1 MKLRKTL
8 AVLSAI
14 AAGSTMIFGQAVS
27 VQAEDV
33 IIGETSVSSEEA
45 AAPVEEV
52 AAAPVEEAAAPAEE
66 AAAPAE
72 EAAAPAE
79 EAAAPVEEAAAPVE
93 GTTTPADE
101 IETVGT
107 VTTVAVDSM
116 YDEYATQTTTVAVA
130 VEGTTTTTV
139 PYLDTDIYNAVDVNS
154 DSGKAQL
161 ADKDID
167 YDKIYNDF
175 LYNVVVPNTEGGIS
189 STSESGRPQE
199 IIDVESVSGNDG
211 IRVYSEMLGI
221 FAATVHDFCND
232 SIPELIVV
240 TNSLVDEERPTDI
253 EDAQY
258 YPSRIT
264 YDIWQYN
271 KADDSIKK
279 VSTTDSMYPLHIT
292 SDGIFEVGN
301 EKLNVSLA
309 GDTILEEIYL
319 DSRGDSSRNHG
330 YTMYKINDDYSFSS
344 PYTVGASWFMESETK
359 KAGGNVAGYSGY
371 GLGQKFTSVE
381 DIRAAFKA
389 YGVDAD
395 VTASL
400 GDSDADVSISNV
412 KNQTKLY
419 DYKATPGRNVVNFEL
434 TDYTGVHGKTSSA
447 PASTNG
453 KTGNESAKAANK
465 NDSPKTGVAFPIAAA
480 GTGAAALALAAAAV
494 VSKKKKD

>member
-33 IIGETSVSSEEA
+33 VIEETSVSSEVAPAEEAAAPVEEATAPAEEA

-52 AAAPVEEAAAPAEE
+52 
-66 AAAPAE
+66 
-72 EAAAPAE
+72 AAPAE

-93 GTTTPADE
+93 GTTTPDEE
-101 IETVGT
+101 IETLGT

-130 VEGTTTTTV
+130 VEGTTTTATTI
-139 PYLDTDIYNAVDVNS
+139 PYLDTDIYSAVDVNS
-154 DSGKAQL
+154 DAGKTQL

-189 STSESGRPQE
+189 SVTEGDKAQSTAYSENSGKDE
-199 IIDVESVSGNDG
+199 
-211 IRVYSEMLGI
+211 RVYSEMLGI

-232 SIPELIVV
+232 SIPELITV
-240 TNSLVDEERPTDI
+240 TNSMNADDFNGE
-253 EDAQY
+253 Y

-264 YDIWQYN
+264 YDLWQYN
-271 KADDSIKK
+271 KADDTIHKISTVESGTNLPIMDNAVNFGK
-279 VSTTDSMYPLHIT
+279 VLLKSSVNDY
-292 SDGIFEVGN
+292 G
-301 EKLNVSLA
+301 
-309 GDTILEEIYL
+309 ILEE
-319 DSRGDSSRNHG
+319 G
-330 YTMYKINDDYSFSS
+330 YASGGGVAYNEHAYILYKINDDYSFNLPVVIDSYNVQVDKDTTQGSIEGYIGENLSS
-344 PYTVGASWFMESETK
+344 RE
-359 KAGGNVAGYSGY
+359 
-371 GLGQKFTSVE
+371 FTSE
-381 DIRAAFKA
+381 AEIKQLLASF
-389 YGVDAD
+389 GIEAD
-395 VTASL
+395 VKANLDPKNTSL
-400 GDSDADVSISNV
+400 EITNV
-412 KNQTKLY
+412 KGTKKLY
-419 DYKATPGRNVVNFEL
+419 DYSVEQKGDMHYNL

>member
-1 MKLRKTL
+1 
-8 AVLSAI
+8 
-14 AAGSTMIFGQAVS
+14 MIFGQAVS

-33 IIGETSVSSEEA
+33 IIEGTSVSSEEA
-45 AAPVEEV
+45 AAPVEEA
-52 AAAPVEEAAAPAEE
+52 AAAPVEEAAAAPVEE
-66 AAAPAE
+66 A
-72 EAAAPAE
+72 
-79 EAAAPVEEAAAPVE
+79 AAAPVEEAAAAPVE
-93 GTTTPADE
+93 EAAAAPVEEAATPVEEAAAPVEETTTPADE

-107 VTTVAVDSM
+107 VTTIAVDSM
-116 YDEYATQTTTVAVA
+116 YDEYATQTTAVALA
-130 VEGTTTTTV
+130 VEGTTTTV
-139 PYLDTDIYNAVDVNS
+139 PYLDTTIYNAVDVNS
-154 DSGKAQL
+154 DAGKAQV
-161 ADKDID
+161 ADKSID
-167 YDKIYNDF
+167 YDKVYNDF

-253 EDAQY
+253 EDSMN
-258 YPSRIT
+258 YPSRVT

-279 VSTTDSMYPLHIT
+279 VSTTDSMYPMHIT

-309 GDTILEEIYL
+309 GDTILEEIYV
-319 DSRGDSSRNHG
+319 DSRGDSSRKHG

-344 PYTVGASWFMESETK
+344 PYTIGASWFMESETK

-381 DIRAAFKA
+381 DVKAAFKA
-389 YGVDAD
+389 YGIDAD
-395 VTASL
+395 VTASF
-400 GDSDADVSISNV
+400 GESDADVSISNV

-419 DYKATPGRNVVNFEL
+419 DYKATPGRDCVNFEL

>member
-33 IIGETSVSSEEA
+33 VIEETSVSSEVAPAEGA
-45 AAPVEEV
+45 AAP
-52 AAAPVEEAAAPAEE
+52 AEEAAAPAEE
-66 AAAPAE
+66 AAAPVE

-189 STSESGRPQE
+189 SVTES
-199 IIDVESVSGNDG
+199 SGEHETVKVDG
-211 IRVYSEMLGI
+211 SSGDSIAVYNEMLGNW
-221 FAATVHDFCND
+221 AVLM
-232 SIPELIVV
+232 P
-240 TNSLVDEERPTDI
+240 
-253 EDAQY
+253 
-258 YPSRIT
+258 
-264 YDIWQYN
+264 
-271 KADDSIKK
+271 
-279 VSTTDSMYPLHIT
+279 
-292 SDGIFEVGN
+292 FE
-301 EKLNVSLA
+301 
-309 GDTILEEIYL
+309 
-319 DSRGDSSRNHG
+319 
-330 YTMYKINDDYSFSS
+330 
-344 PYTVGASWFMESETK
+344 
-359 KAGGNVAGYSGY
+359 
-371 GLGQKFTSVE
+371 
-381 DIRAAFKA
+381 
-389 YGVDAD
+389 
-395 VTASL
+395 
-400 GDSDADVSISNV
+400 
-412 KNQTKLY
+412 
-419 DYKATPGRNVVNFEL
+419 
-434 TDYTGVHGKTSSA
+434 
-447 PASTNG
+447 
-453 KTGNESAKAANK
+453 
-465 NDSPKTGVAFPIAAA
+465 
-480 GTGAAALALAAAAV
+480 
-494 VSKKKKD
+494 